1 MKVGFWNFYQVF
13 SFICLHASFLTDSF
27 NKTLILKW
35 DVNNKDINE
44 TLWQV
49 AIGIE
54 PVIVVDIRVCGNF
67 LYGDLDWICGG
78 QFVEYCQKIQEG
90 PSYIESTEIES
101 KLSRLHVKKV
111 LCLKTL

>member
-13 SFICLHASFLTDSF
+13 SYICLHASFLTDSF

-54 PVIVVDIRVCGNF
+54 PVIVVDIKVCGTF
-67 LYGDLDWICGG
+67 LYGETG
-78 QFVEYCQKIQEG
+78 FVAVSLSSIARKFRKALLTLSPLKSNQNCQD
-90 PSYIESTEIES
+90 YMW
-101 KLSRLHVKKV
+101 KKFYA
-111 LCLKTL
+111 